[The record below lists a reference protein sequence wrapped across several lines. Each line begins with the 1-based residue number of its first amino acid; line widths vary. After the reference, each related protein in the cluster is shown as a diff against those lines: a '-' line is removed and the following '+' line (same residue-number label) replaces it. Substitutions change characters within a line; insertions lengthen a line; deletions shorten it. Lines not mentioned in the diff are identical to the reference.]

1 MKSDAGNMSAIW
13 PIWRDAIG
21 RFRCVWTLGII
32 VTSVF
37 IATGLGMGFLYAEL
51 GGTEVLDPQSG
62 WEWAW
67 DDFLFNWL
75 TWVLHYLA
83 YAAILV
89 RLMLLQAATT
99 GESQRPLRF
108 MRVCLPMFAMLALPS
123 SFVSTWMPNA
133 TFTVR
138 HALMMAPQ
146 SLLDAIL
153 SVVGLRWAI
162 GVWLDQHQAALR
174 PDWKELPPLIGVKL
188 VLGLTFLL
196 AGAEM
201 AYAGL
206 GEIHWQVLTGSYN
219 LAVVMRA
226 MTWCAAFA
234 ALYLNVV
241 LTPSL
246 LVAWYRRLPSV
257 KTQTAGIRSI
267 FS

>member
-1 MKSDAGNMSAIW
+1 MTSGAGDKTGVW
-13 PIWRDAIG
+13 PIWRDAIS
-21 RFRCVWTLGII
+21 RFRLVWTLGII
-32 VTSVF
+32 VTALFMV
-37 IATGLGMGFLYAEL
+37 TGLGMGFLYGEL
-51 GGTEVLDPQSG
+51 AGTEVLGPQARV
-62 WEWAW
+62 EWAW

-83 YAAILV
+83 YAIVLA
-89 RLMLLQAATT
+89 RLMSLQDAATD
-99 GESQRPLRF
+99 ESLPSVRF
-108 MRVCLPMFAMLALPS
+108 IWACLPVFMLLALPS
-123 SFVSTWMPNA
+123 SMVSTWMPNA

-146 SLLDAIL
+146 SLLDATL
-153 SVVGLRWAI
+153 SLVGLRWAI
-162 GVWLDQHQAALR
+162 GLWLGRHRAALH
-174 PDWKELPPLIGVKL
+174 PDWKELPFRVAAKL

-196 AGAEM
+196 ASAEM

-226 MTWCAAFA
+226 ATWCAAFS

-241 LTPSL
+241 MTPSL
-246 LVAWYRRLPSV
+246 MVAWYRNLPSV
-257 KTQTAGIRSI
+257 KTQTAGVRTI